1 MMDYAILDD
10 LALQSLAVSGDRD
23 AEEALAARYLR
34 LVRIC
39 ARPLFLVGGDS
50 EDLIQ
55 EGTFGL
61 LSAIRRY
68 DPADGASFSTYAERC
83 IRMRLLSAIK
93 SASRLKH
100 VPLNVGISLEQLSE
114 DPGTDILSLP
124 ELVRHNPEDLILAK
138 ESKEELRA
146 ASSRCL
152 SKFEIRVLDLYL
164 EGLSYREIAERLC
177 RNAKSVDNAVQRIR
191 RKLAREMN
199 LGDISIS

>member
-83 IRMRLLSAIK
+83 IRTRLLSAIK

-100 VPLNVGISLEQLSE
+100 VPLNDGISLEQLSE